1 MFSTDSLGLSAF
13 SREID
18 TFVLYLLTVSCII
31 KKKQFSIF
39 ERKCTHMKLGFIGCG
54 NMAKA
59 ILGGILKKKLVAPE
73 EVIASALHQETL
85 DQAAATYGIAVT
97 ADNCEAARADII
109 FLAIKPQ
116 FYEEVIKEIR
126 DTVTESQLIVSIAPG
141 KTIETL
147 TEWFGKPVKVIRA
160 MPNTPAM
167 VGEGMTAVCPAA
179 TVTEEE
185 LKEVLALFESCGI
198 AEVIPERLMDAVVPV
213 SGSSPAYTFMFIEAL
228 ADGAVRDG
236 IPRKQAYRLAA
247 QSVLGSAKMVLE
259 TGMHPGELKDMVCSP
274 AGTTIEA
281 VVAMEQAGFRY
292 AVLAGMEA
300 NSKKT
305 KSMK

>member
-1 MFSTDSLGLSAF
+1 
-13 SREID
+13 
-18 TFVLYLLTVSCII
+18 
-31 KKKQFSIF
+31 
-39 ERKCTHMKLGFIGCG
+39 MKLGFIGCG

-59 ILGGILKKKLVAPE
+59 ILGGILKKQLVAPQE
-73 EVIASALHQETL
+73 IIASALHEETL
-85 DQAAATYGIAVT
+85 QQASDTYGIQT
-97 ADNCEAARADII
+97 TTSNLEAARADII
-109 FLAIKPQ
+109 FLAVKPQ
-116 FYEEVIKEIR
+116 FYETVIKEIR
-126 DTVTESQLIVSIAPG
+126 DTVKESQLIVSIAPG
-141 KTIETL
+141 KSIQTI
-147 TEWFGKPVKVIRA
+147 TEWFGKPVKLIRT

-167 VGEGMTAVCPAA
+167 VGEGGTAGCPAE

-185 LKEVLALFESCGI
+185 LKEVLTLLESCGI
-198 AEVIPERLMDAVVPV
+198 AEVMPERLVDAVVSV
-213 SGSSPAYTFMFIEAL
+213 SGSSPAYVFMFIEAL

-281 VVAMEQAGFRY
+281 GAAMEKAGFRN

-300 NSKKT
+300 CTNKT
-305 KSMK
+305 KQM

>member
-1 MFSTDSLGLSAF
+1 
-13 SREID
+13 
-18 TFVLYLLTVSCII
+18 
-31 KKKQFSIF
+31 
-39 ERKCTHMKLGFIGCG
+39 MKLGFIGCG

-59 ILGGILKKKLVAPE
+59 ILGGILKKQLVAPQE
-73 EVIASALHQETL
+73 IIASALHEETL
-85 DQAAATYGIAVT
+85 QQASDTYGIQT
-97 ADNCEAARADII
+97 TTSNLEAARADII
-109 FLAIKPQ
+109 FLAVKPQ
-116 FYEEVIKEIR
+116 FYETVIKEIR
-126 DTVTESQLIVSIAPG
+126 DTVKESQLIVSIAPG
-141 KTIETL
+141 KSIQTI
-147 TEWFGKPVKVIRA
+147 TEWFGKPVKLIRT

-167 VGEGMTAVCPAA
+167 VGEGVTAVCPAE

-185 LKEVLALFESCGI
+185 LKEVLTLLESCGI
-198 AEVIPERLMDAVVPV
+198 AEVMPERLVDAVVSV
-213 SGSSPAYTFMFIEAL
+213 SGSSPAYVFMFIEAL

-281 VVAMEQAGFRY
+281 VAAMEKAGFRN

-300 NSKKT
+300 CTNKT
-305 KSMK
+305 KQM

>member
-1 MFSTDSLGLSAF
+1 
-13 SREID
+13 
-18 TFVLYLLTVSCII
+18 
-31 KKKQFSIF
+31 
-39 ERKCTHMKLGFIGCG
+39 MKLGFIGCG

-59 ILGGILKKKLVAPE
+59 ILGGILKKQLVAPQE
-73 EVIASALHQETL
+73 IIASALHVETL
-85 DQAAATYGIAVT
+85 QQASDTYGIQT
-97 ADNCEAARADII
+97 TTSNLEAARADII
-109 FLAIKPQ
+109 FLAVKPQ
-116 FYEEVIKEIR
+116 FYETVIKEIR
-126 DTVTESQLIVSIAPG
+126 DTVKESQLIVSIAPG
-141 KTIETL
+141 KSIQTI
-147 TEWFGKPVKVIRA
+147 TEWFGKPVKLIRT

-167 VGEGMTAVCPAA
+167 VGEGVTAVCPAE

-185 LKEVLALFESCGI
+185 LKEVLTLLESCGI
-198 AEVIPERLMDAVVPV
+198 AEVMPERLVDAVVSV
-213 SGSSPAYTFMFIEAL
+213 SGSSPAYVFMFIEAL

-281 VVAMEQAGFRY
+281 VAAMEKAGFRN

-300 NSKKT
+300 CTNKT
-305 KSMK
+305 KQM